1 MEKRSRRNEMHK
13 IQWKISLPEDIW
25 NHIFLYYCDYDYIV
39 TTRMLQSKYVE
50 HCTQGNNFILAIRKS
65 NLDNMKWIYQCGK
78 VELKQVYSYRSS
90 WIFTCAAEVGNLQ
103 VLDWLLV
110 NDCPWE
116 EKTFQGLDLK
126 ESVQEWLLNHSMI
139 TKELQ

>member
-1 MEKRSRRNEMHK
+1 
-13 IQWKISLPEDIW
+13 
-25 NHIFLYYCDYDYIV
+25 
-39 TTRMLQSKYVE
+39 
-50 HCTQGNNFILAIRKS
+50 
-65 NLDNMKWIYQCGK
+65 MKGK